1 MRVSAERRLYL
12 RVDLGIAVPPARRCE
27 PTVPLPHQVKTLPPL
42 TPEPCGIAV
51 RYTVCCEEPSCRAFR
66 VCVAKTPSAW
76 RRHWCGLF
84 VNKAERSC
92 GRARS
97 RRSSRRARRSRRR
110 VGVTTRRQHG
120 GDVCH
125 VRERR
130 RDRIVQRGEATRQV
144 VQLGTLQG
152 VDVKGG

>member
-76 RRHWCGLF
+76 RRHWCGLS
-84 VNKAERSC
+84 VNKAVRSC

-97 RRSSRRARRSRRR
+97 RRSSRRLAGASIEAA
-110 VGVTTRRQHG
+110 GGSNHTAVTFAMFEND
-120 GDVCH
+120 DVI
-125 VRERR
+125 ESFKEAK
-130 RDRIVQRGEATRQV
+130 QRGR
-144 VQLGTLQG
+144 
-152 VDVKGG
+152 